1 MKHIGITRVL
11 EHNQYPPNFYEPII
25 KETLESIIRKEHDT
39 EEKLH
44 HSKESEGK
52 AAKVPIIIQY
62 RGKCTEDYARAIHK
76 CKAPCTI
83 VMTLRKLKTVLPSL
97 KPSVE
102 KMFKSGV
109 VYKIMCPRCKACYVG
124 QTSRHLQSRFKEHKR
139 GGPVKIHLN
148 ECNVNIN
155 EENVDILQTTSR
167 GENHLLTLEALNIR
181 EIKPSINTKDEYRS
195 RELTIKL

>member
-1 MKHIGITRVL
+1 MVINNIREDCRPLGTS
-11 EHNQYPPNFYEPII
+11 HNFFRAPTCPIFPI
-25 KETLESIIRKEHDT
+25 FSYKKQEFLY
-39 EEKLH
+39 
-44 HSKESEGK
+44 SEGRS
-52 AAKVPIIIQY
+52 AKVPIIIQY
-62 RGKCTEDYARAIHK
+62 RGKCTEDYARALHK

-97 KPSVE
+97 KPSVD

-109 VYKIMCPRCKACYVG
+109 VYKIMCSRCKACYVG
-124 QTSRHLQSRFKEHKR
+124 QTSRHLQSRFNEHKR